1 MNLKKSFKNI
11 FKSISH
17 AQHTI
22 FISTE
27 CPFHTLVLTG
37 CDIFKYTSLY
47 YFFMATKVNWSTKC
61 DFYKFQK
68 IIIKKR
74 ITKKSFHNP

>member
-1 MNLKKSFKNI
+1 MSLKTCPEIF

-22 FISTE
+22 FISTG
-27 CPFHTLVLTG
+27 CPFHTLLLTG

-47 YFFMATKVNWSTKC
+47 YFLWLQRSIGQPKC

-74 ITKKSFHNP
+74 ITKKSFHNA

>member
-1 MNLKKSFKNI
+1 MNLKTSFKKN
-11 FKSISH
+11 FLSISH

-47 YFFMATKVNWSTKC
+47 YFLWLQRSIGQPKC

-74 ITKKSFHNP
+74 ITKKRFHNP

>member
-1 MNLKKSFKNI
+1 MNLKTFKNFFLI
-11 FKSISH
+11 SISH
-17 AQHTI
+17 AQH
-22 FISTE
+22 ISTE

-47 YFFMATKVNWSTKC
+47 YFLWLQRSIGQPKC

-68 IIIKKR
+68 IIIKKK
-74 ITKKSFHNP
+74 ITKKRFHKP